1 MDGGVEG
8 VRARDYFI
16 TKTKEYFTTMKEID
30 VKLHEEIKQQL
41 HAAAQ
46 GKQEAK
52 DFLARQLQTYFTNRN
67 EKPDESLYPNVPEFL
82 SLIYA
87 TFGQKALDAV
97 LFQSPYIENI
107 WIFENRPIQ
116 YLEHGLLKTYEYVP
130 SSDEMDVL
138 LNDLAH
144 ISGGTIHQKRT
155 ALSGDFRERRLRLQ
169 MYTRPRSARTV
180 IVRKHDSGFLTL
192 DTLDMDPKIR
202 TLLKQIAASNSS
214 MNIAGGQ
221 ETGKTTLLR
230 AMILEK
236 DPTTN
241 TLTVI
246 EEVPELGISELWG
259 KVVVEIRYVEEEPF
273 EVSFGHA
280 FRNTTRSIAM
290 GETRYPFEA
299 HYVLQSAL
307 RSPGFTFTTLH
318 LKISSPE
325 TAMRTFENLV
335 YQYRG
340 DDRVGIRQ
348 DIDEGIDFFIMLAKN
363 YETGKRYVSSVFCP
377 EYDSHLETLRA
388 SLLVYYDVKQQNY
401 VWTGNKIPEKKRLL
415 FLTEPNVN
423 VDELIRLGVW

>member
-1 MDGGVEG
+1 MKTK
-8 VRARDYFI
+8 DYYI
-16 TKTKEYFTTMKEID
+16 TKTKEYFTTLKEID
-30 VKLHEEIKQQL
+30 PKLHDEIKEQL
-41 HAAAQ
+41 HAAAR
-46 GKQEAK
+46 GKEEAK

-67 EKPDESLYPNVPEFL
+67 EKPAESLYPNVPEFL

-97 LFQSPYIENI
+97 MFQSPYIENI

-116 YLEHGLLKTYEYVP
+116 YLEHGILKTYNYIP

-155 ALSGDFRERRLRLQ
+155 ALSGDFKERRLRLQ

-192 DTLDMDPKIR
+192 DTLEMDPNIR
-202 TLLKQIAASNSS
+202 ALLKQIAASNSS

-230 AMILEK
+230 AMILNK
-236 DPTTN
+236 NPDIN
-241 TLTVI
+241 SLTVI
-246 EEVPELGISELWG
+246 EETPELGISELWG
-259 KVVVEIRYVEEEPF
+259 KVVVEMRYVEEEKF

-299 HYVLQSAL
+299 HYVLESAL

-340 DDRVGIRQ
+340 DNRVGIRQ

-363 YETGKRYVSSVFCP
+363 YESGKRYVANIFCP
-377 EYDSHLETLRA
+377 VYDAQSETLKA
-388 SLLVYYDVKQQNY
+388 SLLVYYDEQKQSY
-401 VWTGNKIPEKKRLL
+401 IWTGNKIPEKKKPL
-415 FLTEPNVN
+415 FLSEPGVN